1 MISTVTY
8 EDTLNGT
15 LLYGN
20 LNDKLIIVMPAHNE
34 EKAIYNSLNSIRKQK
49 GLTDLDVIIF
59 IALDNCTDGTEK
71 VIRHN
76 FSDLNIK
83 LYKTVN
89 NKQRKAGALNQ
100 VYRLLFGDL
109 TNKKSISDYTKKQV
123 ATIKAFVGVDADVML
138 GNDCLATLYKDLSID
153 YRVGAVSANYT
164 CLLPESKHKLLRN
177 VPDEFYD
184 YHNLKYGNPFN
195 RWLSFQQSAEF
206 AQWTLKQKA
215 SNYFAEIAGGQCS
228 IFKPEALR
236 DIYNVCKLNGIYDN
250 ATDTEDLNLT
260 QQLRKLNWNCIIS
273 DSARCYVDSM
283 DKLSTYISQRFK
295 WVSGTL
301 DYALQSGLGT
311 KYSRILWGREL
322 LLVLNFFIRCLMVV
336 LIPASVALGMFT
348 WNWIWITPYV
358 LSIIINSVI
367 SMRTP
372 RRRFID
378 VLLNVLGISPEL
390 YLWLTLYVHAKVWL
404 SLLKVTKVDG
414 WQRQYLAEQG
424 KLHSTHIGLLFVL
437 IVAVVLILLAKENI
451 ISFSSALAFMKPYI
465 NSMYNVLT
473 TLTLITML
481 TMLYQLLKLRG
492 NFKA

>member
-1 MISTVTY
+1 M
-8 EDTLNGT
+8 
-15 LLYGN
+15 
-20 LNDKLIIVMPAHNE
+20 
-34 EKAIYNSLNSIRKQK
+34 
-49 GLTDLDVIIF
+49 
-59 IALDNCTDGTEK
+59 DNCIDDTEK

-83 LYKTVN
+83 LYRTAN

-100 VYRLLFGDL
+100 VYRLIFGDL
-109 TNKKSISDYTKKQV
+109 TNKKPIADYTKKQV

-138 GNDCLATLYKDLSID
+138 GNDCLATLYKDLSIN
-153 YRVGAVSANYT
+153 YGVGAVSANYT

-228 IFKPEALR
+228 IFRPEALR
-236 DIYNVCKLNGIYDN
+236 DIYKVCKLNGIYDN

-260 QQLRKLNWNCIIS
+260 QQLRKLNWKCIIS

-301 DYALQSGLGT
+301 DYALQSGLET

-322 LLVLNFFIRCLMVV
+322 LLALNFFIRCLMIV
-336 LIPASVALGMFT
+336 LISASVALGMFT
-348 WNWIWITPYV
+348 WNWIWITPYA
-358 LSIIINSVI
+358 LSIIINSIV

-372 RRRFID
+372 HRRFID
-378 VLLNVLGISPEL
+378 VLLNVLGISPEI

-404 SLLKVTKVDG
+404 SLLKVSKVDG
-414 WQRQYLAEQG
+414 W
-424 KLHSTHIGLLFVL
+424 
-437 IVAVVLILLAKENI
+437 
-451 ISFSSALAFMKPYI
+451 
-465 NSMYNVLT
+465 
-473 TLTLITML
+473 
-481 TMLYQLLKLRG
+481 
-492 NFKA
+492 